1 MISNS
6 RHPSIPI
13 KVASF
18 KALNKSI
25 DRLGSEISNLLPDVV
40 PFIGEGLED
49 DNELVNNEAKSAMRK
64 LEVVC
69 KTDLKEYFT

>member
-6 RHPSIPI
+6 RHPQTLV
-13 KVASF
+13 KVQSF

-25 DRLGSEISNLLPDVV
+25 DKLGSDISGLLPDIV

-49 DNELVNNEAKSAMRK
+49 DNEMVNNESKAAMRK